1 MNTNRFATAGW
12 LAIAGGILTLP
23 LMATGLILDIAFQK
37 SAYMNPVFAT
47 LYLGFYLVQ
56 VVFVLYAFY
65 RFKAYLNQELS
76 FRKTDLLIIVLIAGM
91 ILISSVA
98 LIGRIVTWSGAPE
111 STQAM
116 FVASLFTIGL
126 PLGILTVIFG
136 IKLLD
141 LKEGV
146 SRLLRPYA
154 YLHIAGG
161 ICFATFVLAPLG
173 MLIAAVG
180 DFLLGLILLG
190 KGPAPQPEF
199 V

>member
-1 MNTNRFATAGW
+1 MNTNRYATAGW
-12 LAIAGGILTLP
+12 LAIAGGIMTLP
-23 LMATGLILDIAFQK
+23 LMATGLIMDIAFQK

-47 LYLGFYLVQ
+47 LYLGFYVVQ

-65 RFKAYLNQELS
+65 RFKIYLNRELS
-76 FRKTDLLIIVLIAGM
+76 FRKTDLLILILIAGM
-91 ILISSVA
+91 ILISSVG
-98 LIGRIVTWSGAPE
+98 LIGRIVTWAGAPE
-111 STQAM
+111 PVQAM

-141 LKEGV
+141 LKEGA
-146 SRLLRPYA
+146 SRLMRPYA
-154 YLHIAGG
+154 YLNIAGG
-161 ICFATFVLAPLG
+161 ICFATFLLAPLG
-173 MLIAAVG
+173 MLIAAVS

-190 KGPAPQPEF
+190 KGPVPQPEF